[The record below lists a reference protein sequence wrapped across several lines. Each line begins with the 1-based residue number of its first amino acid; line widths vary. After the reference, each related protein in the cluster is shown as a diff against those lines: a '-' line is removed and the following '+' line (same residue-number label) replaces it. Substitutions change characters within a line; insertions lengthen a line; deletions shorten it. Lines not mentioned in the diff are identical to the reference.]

1 MTKHLALFICTSVY
15 DHNSKSTIKLSYSHQ
30 ESSEVI
36 KCHQE
41 SSCQSTFFINSFL
54 QQLIFFTSLPIDHQ
68 AYWPSWPMSLLAI
81 KPIDHRNYRPS
92 SLSTIEPISH
102 RAYQPLCLLSIK
114 PTDKQAYQPLV
125 FFRNFYAFWLVFFWK
140 QSQLSCVLSDS
151 KATWPWPWNTKFT
164 ADWSSN
170 FLVL

>member
-30 ESSEVI
+30 ESSGVI

-102 RAYQPLCLLSIK
+102 WAYQPSS
-114 PTDKQAYQPLV
+114 YQPSSLDD
-125 FFRNFYAFWLVFFWK
+125 FQWL
-140 QSQLSCVLSDS
+140 LMTLMTLEDS
-151 KATWPWPWNTKFT
+151 WWLLMTLDDSWIVYKLMNRLTN
-164 ADWSSN
+164 
-170 FLVL
+170 

>member
-1 MTKHLALFICTSVY
+1 MSSRVILSINFLHQFIS
-15 DHNSKSTIKLSYSHQ
+15 STINFLHQ
-30 ESSEVI
+30 FAYRPSSILTILTNE
-36 KCHQE
+36 
-41 SSCQSTFFINSFL
+41 
-54 QQLIFFTSLPIDHQ
+54 PIGHQ
-68 AYWPSWPMSLLAI
+68 AYW
-81 KPIDHRNYRPS
+81 PS